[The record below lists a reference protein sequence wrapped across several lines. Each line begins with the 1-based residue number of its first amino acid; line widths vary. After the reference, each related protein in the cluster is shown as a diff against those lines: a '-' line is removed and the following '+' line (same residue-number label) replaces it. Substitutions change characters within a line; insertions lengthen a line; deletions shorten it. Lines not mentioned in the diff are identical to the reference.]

1 MTNTNK
7 IELGTLIHG
16 TLRNEDLLQAF
27 ASELYRLAGGT
38 GEGDQPQ
45 GIINE
50 AMDLLDNASEEKF
63 EEFASEIVYDLMDAL
78 NEYAPTG
85 YYFGAIEGDGSDFGF
100 WTDEDPDEDI
110 ATGKCNQCDSATI
123 NGVYCHEQGCPN
135 S

>member
-1 MTNTNK
+1 MTDK

-16 TLRNEDLLQAF
+16 TLRDEDLLQAF

-63 EEFASEIVYDLMDAL
+63 EEFASDIINDLMDAL
-78 NEYAPTG
+78 NEYAPYG
-85 YYFGAIEGDGSDFGF
+85 YYFGSIEGDGSDFGF
-100 WTDEDPDEDI
+100 WE
-110 ATGKCNQCDSATI
+110 
-123 NGVYCHEQGCPN
+123 EQHDG
-135 S
+135 

>member
-1 MTNTNK
+1 MTVK

-16 TLRNEDLLQAF
+16 TLRSEDLLQAF

-63 EEFASEIVYDLMDAL
+63 EEFASELVTELMDAL
-78 NEYAPTG
+78 NEYAPDG

-100 WTDEDPDEDI
+100 WADEI
-110 ATGKCNQCDSATI
+110 TGMF
-123 NGVYCHEQGCPN
+123 P
-135 S
+135 